1 MRAAAVSFDGEVVLA
16 EAQRLPTGLSIDPC
30 ESLSGLEWG
39 CDRLAIEA
47 VCGSAWEGVPERP
60 GWKACLLDGERAAG
74 LLCEL
79 DTMRRCEARLDEL
92 DRLLSAERRVDRGPA
107 SREPLLLGLKVGEIR
122 LLMGSTGCVWNPTSG
137 VAASLARFGEGYCL
151 VLGELDLER
160 GAAFLGECAAR
171 RRSVGFEAA
180 IADPNTTFCDAEEFW
195 DALGPTF
202 DRLAA
207 IDGPWVNPRT
217 DGAFGSPVPLVSDR
231 LRRAGR
237 TGEAVRLSRAALDAA
252 RRCSTLPAR
261 DGLER

>member
-30 ESLSGLEWG
+30 ESLSGLEW
-39 CDRLAIEA
+39 
-47 VCGSAWEGVPERP
+47 
-60 GWKACLLDGERAAG
+60 
-74 LLCEL
+74 
-79 DTMRRCEARLDEL
+79 
-92 DRLLSAERRVDRGPA
+92 
-107 SREPLLLGLKVGEIR
+107 
-122 LLMGSTGCVWNPTSG
+122 
-137 VAASLARFGEGYCL
+137 
-151 VLGELDLER
+151 
-160 GAAFLGECAAR
+160 ECAAR

-180 IADPNTTFCDAEEFW
+180 IADPNTTFCDADEFW

-252 RRCSTLPAR
+252 RRCSPLPAR